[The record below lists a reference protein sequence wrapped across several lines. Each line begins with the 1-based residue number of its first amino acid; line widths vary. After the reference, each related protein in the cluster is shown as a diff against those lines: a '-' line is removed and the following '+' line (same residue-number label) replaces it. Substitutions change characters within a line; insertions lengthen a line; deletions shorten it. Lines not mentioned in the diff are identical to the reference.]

1 MMTIHSA
8 VPADA
13 PKLLEIYSYYAEKTA
28 ITFEYDVPS
37 VEEFE
42 SRIRNTLK
50 KYPYIV
56 IEKDDRIIVMLYNK
70 T

>member
-1 MMTIHSA
+1 MMTIRSA
-8 VPADA
+8 VPEDA
-13 PKLLEIYSYYAEKTA
+13 PRLLEIYSYYVEKTA

-50 KYPYIV
+50 KYPYTPGGT
-56 IEKDDRIIVMLYNK
+56 ERQ
-70 T
+70 